1 MCGRD
6 CTAPKRTLLCGCR
19 AAGESRRASDRIF
32 RRLRIQI
39 TLIMSS
45 TPSTKETLTGAP
57 VKHFSIFLHNKV
69 GALLEVVKFIEQKG
83 VVVLAFCIIDSAES
97 AIARMIVSDPA
108 LVAKLLHERDIAY
121 VETTVLVVELAEGAA
136 DIGHV
141 LSCLLMAEVNLLF
154 SYPLLVRP
162 RDKALLVLHVDDNE
176 CASTVLQ
183 GEGYQILT
191 QGDLSR

>member
-1 MCGRD
+1 
-6 CTAPKRTLLCGCR
+6 
-19 AAGESRRASDRIF
+19 
-32 RRLRIQI
+32 
-39 TLIMSS
+39 MSS

-69 GALLEVVKFIEQKG
+69 GALLEVVKFFEQKG

-162 RDKALLVLHVDDNE
+162 RGKALLVLHVDDNE

>member
-1 MCGRD
+1 
-6 CTAPKRTLLCGCR
+6 
-19 AAGESRRASDRIF
+19 
-32 RRLRIQI
+32 
-39 TLIMSS
+39 MSS

>member
-1 MCGRD
+1 
-6 CTAPKRTLLCGCR
+6 
-19 AAGESRRASDRIF
+19 
-32 RRLRIQI
+32 
-39 TLIMSS
+39 
-45 TPSTKETLTGAP
+45 

-69 GALLEVVKFIEQKG
+69 GALLEVVKLFEKKG
-83 VVVLAFCIIDSAES
+83 VVVLAFSIVDCAES
-97 AIARMIVSDPA
+97 SIARMIVSDPD
-108 LVAKLLHERDIAY
+108 LVSKLLHEHDIAFSQ
-121 VETTVLVVELAEGAA
+121 TTVLVVELAEGAA
-136 DIGHV
+136 DLGHV

-162 RDKALLVLHVDDNE
+162 RGKALLVLHVDDNE

>member
-1 MCGRD
+1 MSQSA
-6 CTAPKRTLLCGCR
+6 T
-19 AAGESRRASDRIF
+19 
-32 RRLRIQI
+32 
-39 TLIMSS
+39 SS
-45 TPSTKETLTGAP
+45 TRETLTGAP
-57 VKHFSIFLHNKV
+57 VKHFSIFLDNKV
-69 GALLEVVKFIEQKG
+69 GALLEVVKLLEQKG
-83 VVVLAFCIIDSAES
+83 VIVLAFSIVDSAES
-97 AIARMIVSDPA
+97 SIARMVVSDPA
-108 LVAKLLHERDIAY
+108 LVSKLLHDHDIAFSQ
-121 VETTVLVVELAEGAA
+121 TSVLVVELSEGAA
-136 DIGHV
+136 DLGRV

>member
-1 MCGRD
+1 M
-6 CTAPKRTLLCGCR
+6 TQPA
-19 AAGESRRASDRIF
+19 I
-32 RRLRIQI
+32 
-39 TLIMSS
+39 
-45 TPSTKETLTGAP
+45 KETLTGAP

-69 GALLEVVKFIEQKG
+69 GALLEVVRLFEKKG
-83 VVVLAFCIIDSAES
+83 IVVLAFSIVDSAES
-97 AIARMIVSDPA
+97 AIARMIVSAPES
-108 LVAKLLHERDIAY
+108 VSKLLQDHDIAFSQ
-121 VETTVLVVELAEGAA
+121 TTVLVVELAEGAA
-136 DIGHV
+136 DLGHV

-183 GEGYQILT
+183 GEGYQVLT

>member
-1 MCGRD
+1 V
-6 CTAPKRTLLCGCR
+6 
-19 AAGESRRASDRIF
+19 
-32 RRLRIQI
+32 
-39 TLIMSS
+39 SS
-45 TPSTKETLTGAP
+45 PSPTTKETVTGVP

-69 GALLEVVKFIEQKG
+69 GALLEVVKFFEQKG
-83 VVVLAFCIIDSAES
+83 VVVLAFSIVDSAES
-97 AIARMIVSDPA
+97 AIARMIVSDPV
-108 LVAKLLHERDIAY
+108 LVGKLLHERDIAY

-136 DIGHV
+136 DLGRV
-141 LSCLLMAEVNLLF
+141 LNCLLMAEVNLLF

>member
-1 MCGRD
+1 M
-6 CTAPKRTLLCGCR
+6 
-19 AAGESRRASDRIF
+19 
-32 RRLRIQI
+32 
-39 TLIMSS
+39 
-45 TPSTKETLTGAP
+45 
-57 VKHFSIFLHNKV
+57 KHFSIFLHNKV
-69 GALLEVVKFIEQKG
+69 GALLEVVKFFEQKG
-83 VVVLAFCIIDSAES
+83 VIVLAFSIVDSAES
-97 AIARMIVSDPA
+97 AIARMIVSDPE
-108 LVAKLLHERDIAY
+108 LVAKLLHERDVAY

-136 DIGHV
+136 DLGHV